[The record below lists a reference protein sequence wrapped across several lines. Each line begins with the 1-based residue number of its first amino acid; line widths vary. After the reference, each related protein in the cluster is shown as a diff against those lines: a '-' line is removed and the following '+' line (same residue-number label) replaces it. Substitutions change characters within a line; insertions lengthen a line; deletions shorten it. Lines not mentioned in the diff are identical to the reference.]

1 MNRQKSILSF
11 FHKTSP
17 ENRTSGGAQSSVPS
31 FQQTDCNIKTVVNP
45 PPPADDVRGTD
56 TPPEKVPRKVL
67 PANFASNTNTGG
79 LFESIMHKFI
89 KVDDGDK
96 VNQRSQSS
104 NHDSFSKPS
113 PSSAIFTD
121 TTRKGLQKE
130 EAAAFKPAVKAKD
143 NVNQ

>member
-17 ENRTSGGAQSSVPS
+17 ENRTSGGAQSSAPS
-31 FQQTDCNIKTVVNP
+31 FQQTDRNVNTVVNP

-67 PANFASNTNTGG
+67 PANFASNANNSGSS

-89 KVDDGDK
+89 KVVDGDI
-96 VNQRSQSS
+96 VNQRFA
-104 NHDSFSKPS
+104 SFSFVLS
-113 PSSAIFTD
+113 NFVIFCLFSLIMRID
-121 TTRKGLQKE
+121 MLGFLFMK
-130 EAAAFKPAVKAKD
+130 
-143 NVNQ
+143 

>member
-17 ENRTSGGAQSSVPS
+17 ENRTSGAAQSSVPS
-31 FQQTDCNIKTVVNP
+31 FQQTDRNIKTVVNP

-67 PANFASNTNTGG
+67 PPNFASNANNSGSS

-96 VNQRSQSS
+96 VNQRVFVHEMWK
-104 NHDSFSKPS
+104 N
-113 PSSAIFTD
+113 
-121 TTRKGLQKE
+121 GM
-130 EAAAFKPAVKAKD
+130 
-143 NVNQ
+143 